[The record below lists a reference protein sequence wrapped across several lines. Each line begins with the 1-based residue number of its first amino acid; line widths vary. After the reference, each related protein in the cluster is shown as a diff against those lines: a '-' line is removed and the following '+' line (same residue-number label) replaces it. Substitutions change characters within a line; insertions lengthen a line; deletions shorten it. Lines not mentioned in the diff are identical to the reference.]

1 MLRKKKMNKK
11 GFTLVELLVVIAIIG
26 ILSSVAVVNLNSAR
40 DKARFAAAQATVSQL
55 ATPIIMC
62 LDGGH
67 QITVPAVNGG
77 DLICETDDDVNTK
90 WPPLGTSGY
99 AYAAVST
106 SNPNAMTWN
115 FHLTGFSS
123 DGLLRYKYRPRKL
136 REVLRG
142 SNERVVLIYC
152 SLSKHPCRP
161 LF

>member
-1 MLRKKKMNKK
+1 MVNIRVLRALNFNNIVKLLEREIKMNKK

-67 QITVPAVNGG
+67 QITIPAVNGG
-77 DLICETDDDVNTK
+77 DMICETDDDVNTN

-99 AYAAVST
+99 AYAAEAA
-106 SNPNAMTWN
+106 SNPSAMTWN
-115 FHLTGFSS
+115 FHLTG
-123 DGLLRYKYRPRKL
+123 GGGQITCNETGCRK
-136 REVLRG
+136 
-142 SNERVVLIYC
+142 
-152 SLSKHPCRP
+152 PD
-161 LF
+161 